1 MTATYQTEMTWQA
14 ELFASRATPAA
25 DQGLIAPCTERRQRL
40 SPRAAFQELLFE
52 RALLVDLRPGAQ
64 RATEGEIAPT
74 LRRGPIV
81 TPGRRVI
88 LLCQDGQASS
98 RAADALVRLGLRH
111 TTDVV
116 GGFAAWRSLGL
127 PVKA

>member
-1 MTATYQTEMTWQA
+1 MTATYQSEMTWQS

-25 DQGLIAPCTERRQRL
+25 DEGLIAPCTERRQRL

-52 RALLVDLRPGAQ
+52 RALLVDLRPRAQ

-81 TPGRRVI
+81 TPGRRLI

-98 RAADALVRLGLRH
+98 RAADALVRLGLHH

-127 PVKA
+127 PVRD